1 MTRIVQKLNVV
12 LVTGPSGAGRSTA
25 INAFEDLGFETID
38 NLPLEL
44 LPRLL
49 SGPPLNR
56 PLALGIDVRTRDFTP
71 VGVLDALEQVGSR
84 DGYDASLLFIDCNI
98 ASLLKRYS
106 ETRRRHPLSPDGT
119 PRQGI
124 EAELRL
130 LESLRDR
137 ADVFIDT
144 SELSPHELRAE
155 IDTVFGGPDGGYL
168 AVNVQSFSYKRGVPR
183 GIDMVLDCRFLRNP
197 YWDESLRSK
206 TGLDQ
211 AVVEYVQQDARYK
224 PFFDKLSDMVDM
236 LLPAYRDEGKSH
248 FSIGLGCTGGRHRSV
263 SVAEELAKALAE
275 LGWRVSKRH
284 RELERRA
291 KARQE

>member
-1 MTRIVQKLNVV
+1 MSEKTQELNVV

-25 INAFEDLGFETID
+25 INAFEDLGYETID

-49 SGPPLNR
+49 DGPPLLK

-71 VGVLDALEQVGSR
+71 DGVLGALEQIEASPDYVG
-84 DGYDASLLFIDCNI
+84 SLLFIDCDI

-106 ETRRRHPLSPDGT
+106 ETRRRHPLAPGGT
-119 PRQGI
+119 PRDGI
-124 EAELRL
+124 EAELSL
-130 LESLRDR
+130 LDRLRDH

-144 SELSPHELRAE
+144 SELSPHDLRAE
-155 IDTVFGGPDGGYL
+155 IDTVFGGSEAGYL
-168 AVNVQSFSYKRGVPR
+168 AVHVQSFSYKRGVPR

-206 TGLDQ
+206 TGLDREV
-211 AVVEYVQQDARYK
+211 AAFVQQDARYK
-224 PFFDKLSDMVDM
+224 PFFDKMSDMVVL
-236 LLPAYRDEGKSH
+236 LLPAYREEGKSH

-263 SVAEELAKALAE
+263 SVAEELAKTLAE
-275 LGWRVSKRH
+275 LGWHVSKRH

-291 KARQE
+291 RSRQE

>member
-1 MTRIVQKLNVV
+1 MATKVQKLNVV

-25 INAFEDLGFETID
+25 INAFEDLGYETID

-49 SGPPLNR
+49 DGPPLNK

-71 VGVLDALEQVGSR
+71 LGVLDALEQVEAFE
-84 DGYDASLLFIDCNI
+84 GYDASLLFIDCDI

-106 ETRRRHPLSPDGT
+106 ETRRRHPLAPDGT

-130 LESLRDR
+130 LEHLRHR
-137 ADVFIDT
+137 ADVFIET
-144 SELSPHELRAE
+144 SEMSPHDLRAE
-155 IDTVFGGPDGGYL
+155 IGALFGGPDGAFL

-206 TGLDQ
+206 TGLDS
-211 AVVEYVQQDARYK
+211 AVVDYVQQDARYK
-224 PFFDKLSDMVDM
+224 PFFDKLSDMVGL

-263 SVAEELAKALAE
+263 SVAEELAKALA
-275 LGWRVSKRH
+275 LQGWHVSKRH
-284 RELERRA
+284 REMELRA
-291 KARQE
+291 KARME